1 MNKLYLIIVSI
12 LFILTGCESK
22 QESSAEGEGQIQ
34 EMISPPPKVE
44 IKKQQNID
52 PKAEKEV
59 LAVVNEN
66 LEATK
71 AEDKDRVLATIHEQ
85 SPQYSSTV
93 QGLEF
98 VFMNYDL
105 EFLMEKAEVIEI
117 SENDAKVYYI
127 LTTRSVKGRGF
138 LNKRDEGIH
147 HLKKQDGKCL
157 LTKIHLILYYGC
169 VISG

>member
-1 MNKLYLIIVSI
+1 MNKLYLIIVLMLII
-12 LFILTGCESK
+12 LAGCESK
-22 QESSAEGEGQIQ
+22 QESSPEGEGQIQ
-34 EMISPPPKVE
+34 EMTSPPPKVE
-44 IKKQQNID
+44 IKKQENID

-59 LAVVNEN
+59 LAVINEN

-105 EFLMEKAEVIEI
+105 EFYMEKAEVIEI

-147 HLKKQDGKCL
+147 HLKKQNGKWRIYR
-157 LTKIHLILYYGC
+157 TEIINTTP
-169 VISG
+169 VQ

>member
-12 LFILTGCESK
+12 LFILAGCESK
-22 QESSAEGEGQIQ
+22 QESSAEGDGQIQ

-44 IKKQQNID
+44 IKKQENID

-66 LEATK
+66 LAATK

-105 EFLMEKAEVIEI
+105 EFFMEKAEVIEI

-147 HLKKQDGKCL
+147 HLKKQNGKWRIYR
-157 LTKIHLILYYGC
+157 TEIINTTP
-169 VISG
+169 VQ